1 VHRVEV
7 ISGQISNR
15 MFLGELSEAPDSLI
29 DIFFLYQ
36 IFRDTSRILQARV
49 APKLGQAVLQGLNST
64 LHKERHELNTRQS
77 ASFASFQSLNV
88 R

>member
-1 VHRVEV
+1 VHGVEV
-7 ISGQISNR
+7 ISDQISNR
-15 MFLGELSEAPDSLI
+15 MILGELGEAPDSVI

-36 IFRDTSRILQARV
+36 IFRDASRIFQARIT
-49 APKLGQAVLQGLNST
+49 PKLGKAVLQGLNST

-77 ASFASFQSLNV
+77 ASLASFQSLYA

>member
-1 VHRVEV
+1 VHGVEV

-15 MFLGELSEAPDSLI
+15 MILGELGEAPNSLV
-29 DIFFLYQ
+29 DILFLYQ
-36 IFRDTSRILQARV
+36 IFRDASRIFQARV
-49 APKLGQAVLQGLNST
+49 TPKLGETVLQGLNST

-77 ASFASFQSLNV
+77 ASFASFQSLNA